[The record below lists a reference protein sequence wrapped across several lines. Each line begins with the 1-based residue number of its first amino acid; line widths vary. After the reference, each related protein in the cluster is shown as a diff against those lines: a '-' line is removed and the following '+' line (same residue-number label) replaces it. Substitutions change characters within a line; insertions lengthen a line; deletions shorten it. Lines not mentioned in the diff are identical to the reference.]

1 MKIAVLSPISWRT
14 PPRSYGPWEQVSSN
28 IAEGLVE
35 NGVDVTLFATADS
48 ITKGKLESVAEHSWS
63 ENPEIDPKVFECL
76 HISNLMEQAGKFDL
90 IHNNFDFLP
99 LTYSRLIK
107 TPVVTTIHGFSSKKI
122 LPVYKKYNS
131 TNFYVSISNSDRSPE
146 LDYTA
151 TVYNGINTDDF
162 TFCFEPK
169 DYLLFFGRIHPEKG
183 IVPPNIFIPVAEET
197 ELIIPIGEW
206 VLFTAAEQLKKWES
220 MGLDLSMNVNL
231 SGVQFRDKSLL
242 ATLERIFTK
251 TCINCEKLN
260 IELTESVVMDNAE
273 QSIATMKKIKK
284 LGALLSVDDFGTGYS
299 SLNYLQQLPIDTL
312 KIDRSFIN
320 MLSTENGLALVKA
333 ILAMSQSLQI
343 KSVAEGIETPQQM
356 HSLRVLNCNS
366 AQGYYFA
373 RPMPAPDATIFVQT
387 TPYIEEIKNS

>member
-183 IVPPNIFIPVAEET
+183 TSESIQIAKKSGRKLIISGIIQHQEYFDSLIKPFINDEDIVYVGNSGPKERDKLMGEAYALLHPIGFNEPFGLSVAESMLCGT
-197 ELIIPIGEW
+197 PVIAFNKGSMPELIIDGKTGF
-206 VLFTAAEQLKKWES
+206 L
-220 MGLDLSMNVNL
+220 VNNTG
-231 SGVQFRDKSLL
+231 S
-242 ATLERIFTK
+242 A
-251 TCINCEKLN
+251 
-260 IELTESVVMDNAE
+260 
-273 QSIATMKKIKK
+273 
-284 LGALLSVDDFGTGYS
+284 VDAV
-299 SLNYLQQLPIDTL
+299 N
-312 KIDRSFIN
+312 N
-320 MLSTENGLALVKA
+320 
-333 ILAMSQSLQI
+333 I
-343 KSVAEGIETPQQM
+343 KSVNRIYCREHAASKFSRQKMIEGYLEVYKKVVQK
-356 HSLRVLNCNS
+356 
-366 AQGYYFA
+366 GY
-373 RPMPAPDATIFVQT
+373 T
-387 TPYIEEIKNS
+387 KK